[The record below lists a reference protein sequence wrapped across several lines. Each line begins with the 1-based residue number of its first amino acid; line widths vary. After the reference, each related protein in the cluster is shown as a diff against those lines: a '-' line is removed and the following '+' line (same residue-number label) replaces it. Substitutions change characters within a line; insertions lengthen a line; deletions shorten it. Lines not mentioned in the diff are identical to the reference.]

1 MNCTTEIGAIN
12 CKLFLTPRLWILCKS
27 QFRDIYYPCLSFIG
41 KIPRITC
48 VHAGLLSL
56 PSVRWA
62 GASGTRSQWLS
73 SFHIFLQLLLLVC
86 AATVPSF
93 CFSAP
98 PFIAETGVTLFWEV
112 TGRECCQA
120 KSGFSPPQNPSW
132 ATSEWSH
139 QMFSYISL
147 PSWEEDKTSVMKT
160 NIYKGSAQ
168 LLANLCKTDTSFRTE
183 EPLPRKRVR
192 PSMLDWKRALV
203 SPHRD
208 KVSL

>member
-1 MNCTTEIGAIN
+1 MD
-12 CKLFLTPRLWILCKS
+12 PV
-27 QFRDIYYPCLSFIG
+27 Q
-41 KIPRITC
+41 IP
-48 VHAGLLSL
+48 VQGYLLSL
-56 PSVRWA
+56 PLIYWQNSKDNLCPRWTA
-62 GASGTRSQWLS
+62 LSPFCQMGRSKWDKVTVIKQLSHLPPASTPCMCSYS
-73 SFHIFLQLLLLVC
+73 S
-86 AATVPSF
+86 SF

>member
-1 MNCTTEIGAIN
+1 MKLTLLSNLKTAELIWRKASNYFAKVCTFQIHVKKPKRAAVNCTTEAGAIN
-12 CKLFLTPRLWILCKS
+12 CKLFLTPKLWILCKS
-27 QFRDIYYPCLSFIG
+27 QFRDIYHPCLSFIG

-120 KSGFSPPQNPSW
+120 KSGFSPPQNPNW

-139 QMFSYISL
+139 QMFSYISPKL
-147 PSWEEDKTSVMKT
+147 RGRQNQGNED
-160 NIYKGSAQ
+160 
-168 LLANLCKTDTSFRTE
+168 
-183 EPLPRKRVR
+183 
-192 PSMLDWKRALV
+192 
-203 SPHRD
+203 
-208 KVSL
+208 